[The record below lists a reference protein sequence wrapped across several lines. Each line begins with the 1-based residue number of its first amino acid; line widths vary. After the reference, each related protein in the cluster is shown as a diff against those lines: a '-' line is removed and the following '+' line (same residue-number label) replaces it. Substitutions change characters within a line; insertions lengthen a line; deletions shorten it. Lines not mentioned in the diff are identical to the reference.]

1 MGVEVIMDGVFEPAL
16 RIASSM
22 VAGGIVGLNR
32 DLHGKP
38 TGVRAYALVAVG
50 AALFV
55 MSSTDLGIS
64 GSDGNIVSRVIQG
77 VVGGIGFLGAGVILR
92 GDDGRRI
99 FHVATAASIWV
110 TAALGVACGL
120 GAWRLLAPSVVAI
133 VLILVVGAKIDH
145 ALHGKLGKDDD
156 Q

>member
-1 MGVEVIMDGVFEPAL
+1 MFLVGLQEPGL
-16 RIASSM
+16 RILAA
-22 VAGGIVGLNR
+22 VLAGGVVGLNR

-38 TGVRAYALVAVG
+38 TGFRVHALVALG

-55 MSSTDLGIS
+55 MTSTELGIV

-120 GAWRLLAPSVVAI
+120 GAIRLIVLSIIAV
-133 VLILVVGAKIDH
+133 VLILVVGTKIDH
-145 ALHGKLGKDDD
+145 SLYGKLGKEDD

>member
-1 MGVEVIMDGVFEPAL
+1 MDGVFEPSL
-16 RIASSM
+16 RIAAAM
-22 VAGGIVGLNR
+22 LAGGIVGLNR

-38 TGVRAYALVAVG
+38 TGVRAHALVAVG

-77 VVGGIGFLGAGVILR
+77 VVGGIGFLGAGVILL
-92 GDDGRRI
+92 GDDGHRI
-99 FHVATAASIWV
+99 LHVATAASIWV

-120 GAWRLLAPSVVAI
+120 GAWRLLTPSVVAV

>member
-1 MGVEVIMDGVFEPAL
+1 MFLVGLQEPGL
-16 RIASSM
+16 RILSA
-22 VAGGIVGLNR
+22 VLAGGVVGLNR

-38 TGVRAYALVAVG
+38 TGFRVHALVALG

-55 MSSTDLGIS
+55 MTSTELGIV

-92 GDDGRRI
+92 GDDGRSV
-99 FHVATAASIWV
+99 FHVAAAASIWV

-120 GAWRLLAPSVVAI
+120 GAFRLIALAVIAVM
-133 VLILVVGAKIDH
+133 LILVVGAKIDR
-145 ALHGKLGKDDD
+145 AFYGKLDKDGDE
-156 Q
+156 

>member
-1 MGVEVIMDGVFEPAL
+1 MNMLDGLIEPAL
-16 RIASSM
+16 RLAAAM

-38 TGVRAYALVAVG
+38 TGVRAHALVALG

-55 MSSTDLGIS
+55 LSSTELGIT
-64 GSDGNIVSRVIQG
+64 GSDGNVVSRVIQG

-110 TAALGVACGL
+110 TAALGVASGL
-120 GAWRLLAPSVVAI
+120 GAWRLVILSIVAVI
-133 VLILVVGAKIDH
+133 LILVVGSKIDH
-145 ALHGKLGKDDD
+145 ALYGKLGKEDD

>member
-1 MGVEVIMDGVFEPAL
+1 MDGLIEPAL
-16 RIASSM
+16 RLAAAM

-38 TGVRAYALVAVG
+38 TGVRAHALVALG

-55 MSSTDLGIS
+55 MSSTELGIT
-64 GSDGNIVSRVIQG
+64 GSDGNVVSRVIQG

-120 GAWRLLAPSVVAI
+120 GAWRLVVLSIVSV
-133 VLILVVGAKIDH
+133 VLILVVGSKIDH
-145 ALHGKLGKDDD
+145 ALYGKLGKEDD

>member
-1 MGVEVIMDGVFEPAL
+1 MDGLIESAL
-16 RIASSM
+16 RLAAAM

-38 TGVRAYALVAVG
+38 TGVRAHALVALG

-55 MSSTDLGIS
+55 MSSTELGIT
-64 GSDGNIVSRVIQG
+64 GSDGNVVSRVIQG

-120 GAWRLLAPSVVAI
+120 GAWRLVALSRVAV
-133 VLILVVGAKIDH
+133 VLILVIGSKIDH
-145 ALHGKLGKDDD
+145 ALYGKLGKEDD

>member
-1 MGVEVIMDGVFEPAL
+1 MILDGLLEPTL
-16 RIASSM
+16 RIAAA
-22 VAGGIVGLNR
+22 VLAGGIVGLNR

-38 TGVRAYALVAVG
+38 TGVRAHALVALG

-55 MSSTDLGIS
+55 MSSTELGIG
-64 GSDGNIVSRVIQG
+64 GSDGNAVSRVIQG

-120 GAWRLLAPSVVAI
+120 GAFRLVGLSIIAVA
-133 VLILVVGAKIDH
+133 LILVVGTKIDH
-145 ALHGKLGKDDD
+145 ALYGKLGKEDD

>member
-1 MGVEVIMDGVFEPAL
+1 MDGLIESAL
-16 RIASSM
+16 RLAAAM

-38 TGVRAYALVAVG
+38 TGVRAHALVALG

-55 MSSTDLGIS
+55 MSSTELGIT
-64 GSDGNIVSRVIQG
+64 GSDGNVVSRVIQG

-110 TAALGVACGL
+110 TAASGVACGL
-120 GAWRLLAPSVVAI
+120 GAWRLVALSI
-133 VLILVVGAKIDH
+133 VAVVLILVAGSKIDH
-145 ALHGKLGKDDD
+145 ALYGKLGKEDD

>member
-1 MGVEVIMDGVFEPAL
+1 MILDGLLEPTL
-16 RIASSM
+16 RIAAA
-22 VAGGIVGLNR
+22 VLAGGIVGLNR

-38 TGVRAYALVAVG
+38 TGVRAHALVALG

-55 MSSTDLGIS
+55 LSATEPGVA
-64 GSDGNIVSRVIQG
+64 GSDGNVVSRVIQG

-120 GAWRLLAPSVVAI
+120 GAWRLVVLSIIA
-133 VLILVVGAKIDH
+133 VALILVVGTKIDH
-145 ALHGKLGKDDD
+145 ALYGKLGREDD

>member
-1 MGVEVIMDGVFEPAL
+1 MNMLDGLAEPAL
-16 RIASSM
+16 RLAAAL

-38 TGVRAYALVAVG
+38 TGVRAHALVALG

-55 MSSTDLGIS
+55 MSSTELGIV
-64 GSDGNIVSRVIQG
+64 GSDGNVIGRVIQG

-120 GAWRLLAPSVVAI
+120 GAWRLVILSVIAV
-133 VLILVVGAKIDH
+133 VLILVVGSKIDH
-145 ALHGKLGKDDD
+145 ALYGKLGKEDDE
-156 Q
+156 

>member
-1 MGVEVIMDGVFEPAL
+1 MILDGLLEPAL
-16 RIASSM
+16 RLAAA
-22 VAGGIVGLNR
+22 VFAGGIVGLNR

-38 TGVRAYALVAVG
+38 TGVRAHALVAFG

-55 MSSTDLGIS
+55 MSSTELGIA

-92 GDDGRRI
+92 SDDGRRI

-120 GAWRLLAPSVVAI
+120 GAFRLILLSIIAVAM
-133 VLILVVGAKIDH
+133 ILVVGARIDH
-145 ALHGKLGKDDD
+145 ALYGKLGREDD

>member
-1 MGVEVIMDGVFEPAL
+1 MILDGMLEPAL
-16 RIASSM
+16 RLLAS
-22 VAGGIVGLNR
+22 VLVGGLVGLNR

-38 TGVRAYALVAVG
+38 TGVRAHALVAFG

-55 MSSTDLGIS
+55 MSSTELGIADS
-64 GSDGNIVSRVIQG
+64 NGDTVSRVIQG

-92 GDDGRRI
+92 GDDGQRI
-99 FHVATAASIWV
+99 FHVVTAASIWV

-120 GAWRLLAPSVVAI
+120 GAFRLIGPSIIAVA
-133 VLILVVGAKIDH
+133 LILVVGTKIDR
-145 ALHGKLGKDDD
+145 ALYGKLGKEDD